1 MQSELLMFSIIAAGL
16 MIVEIMLIISVRSL
30 TKSIKKLNGEVT
42 DKFNV
47 LVDEINKKFKGI
59 IDLAVAYNKV
69 KVKE

>member
-1 MQSELLMFSIIAAGL
+1 MIFEWIFPITAVVLV
-16 MIVEIMLIISVRSL
+16 IVELTLIWAVRDL

-69 KVKE
+69 KKK

>member
-1 MQSELLMFSIIAAGL
+1 MNPEMILFSIVAAGL
-16 MIVEIMLIISVRSL
+16 MLVEIMLIISVRSL

-69 KVKE
+69 KKK